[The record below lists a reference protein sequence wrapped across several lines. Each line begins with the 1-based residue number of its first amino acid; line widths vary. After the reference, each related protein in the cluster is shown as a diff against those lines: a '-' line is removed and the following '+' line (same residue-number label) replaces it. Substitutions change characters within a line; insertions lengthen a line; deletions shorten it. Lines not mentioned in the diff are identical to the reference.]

1 MHTRTSRMSSFCR
14 TAETTAQK
22 RSYVRQKVNTNL
34 EESSS
39 QLDLISV
46 DDVFSSICSGKKR
59 ESESYLNR
67 FNIEYTIPE
76 LRAEIKCV

>member
-1 MHTRTSRMSSFCR
+1 MDCSEHLHNRKPQRHRKDLT
-14 TAETTAQK
+14 
-22 RSYVRQKVNTNL
+22 YVRQKINTNL

-39 QLDLISV
+39 PLDSISV

-76 LRAEIKCV
+76 P